1 MIRSKHAARPHPH
14 QCWPVRWFGMIWL
27 CGWRRFGGRDVFGQ
41 NNLQDP
47 QIEELWFATQTS
59 PQPVV
64 TSDNPNFPAK
74 FSWNLG
80 PMDLTPMKPW
90 STWWFFFAANLP
102 DISGRRPSGGPS
114 GSRPAP
120 SGAGQ
125 YDASA
130 KSMAGGWINGDGSMM
145 KPTRYGMFIRKIG
158 GRDNW

>member
-1 MIRSKHAARPHPH
+1 
-14 QCWPVRWFGMIWL
+14 
-27 CGWRRFGGRDVFGQ
+27 
-41 NNLQDP
+41 
-47 QIEELWFATQTS
+47 
-59 PQPVV
+59 
-64 TSDNPNFPAK
+64 
-74 FSWNLG
+74 
-80 PMDLTPMKPW
+80 MKPRANG
-90 STWWFFFAANLP
+90 SPPDETLVNMMVFFAANLP

-158 GRDNW
+158 GRDN